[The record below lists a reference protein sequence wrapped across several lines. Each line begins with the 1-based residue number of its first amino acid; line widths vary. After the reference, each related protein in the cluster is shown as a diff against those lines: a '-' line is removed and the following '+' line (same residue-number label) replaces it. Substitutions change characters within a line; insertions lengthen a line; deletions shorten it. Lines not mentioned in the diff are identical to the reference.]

1 MRKPIS
7 ISTVAALLLLA
18 PALAHANLTERLEAK
33 FLKSR
38 IKLRIDE
45 DWKVKTGNISGAQAT
60 TFDDTSWTPTSVP
73 HDMSI
78 TLYQATNAGTT
89 DPGALGWYRKHFTLP
104 LGFAGKKVIVQF
116 DGVYHDSKIYL
127 NGTQVGS
134 QQYGYVSF
142 YCDLEPYLNAT
153 GDNVLA
159 VFVDNQTVRNS
170 RWYSGTGI
178 FRHVWLIATDK
189 VYVRNW
195 GTAVTTPVVA
205 TTESQISVQT
215 DLMNELTT
223 DQQRTVET
231 TIYDEDGNALKSVST
246 PVTVPAG
253 SAGTTCTQT
262 LTLAPCKLWSPSTP
276 VRYYA
281 YTRVLNGTTPA
292 DDTITPFGIRELKF
306 TPGTGFFIN
315 GVSTKLKGV
324 CMHHMEVPVGAAVP
338 ERMWE
343 RIIKELLESGAT
355 SIRTSHNPVSPE
367 FLDLC
372 DQYGM
377 LVMNEFTDK
386 WSQASGGVSYENWD
400 QNWQKDLKGFIERD
414 RNHPS
419 VVLWSAGNEV
429 AYGGTIPAYIT
440 TTMGQL
446 VPYINQFDKTRPVIH
461 ACNIQDA
468 AGMVSLAKIQNNI
481 AGLNYGE
488 GIYAK
493 IHSLDPN
500 VLICGTEQA
509 PYLADGKP
517 TWSSVKDSP
526 YVIGHHLWM
535 GVDFL
540 GEGIGKGGGPSGYLD
555 YCGFR
560 KAWFYYQKSQWT
572 DTPVVHIGIG
582 DFTQTMTWSTPE
594 YTESWNQ
601 SGPVTVTTYT
611 NCDTVDL
618 YVNSTKIGTKK
629 LADFPNMIMQW
640 TNVPWTAGVIKAVG
654 MKGGVEVA
662 TDSITTAGPA
672 AKVVLKPDRTTLYA
686 DGDDVSDIEVDIM
699 DANDVLVA
707 DASNTVQFTVTGA
720 GRSLGIA
727 NADWT
732 SSDPYKA
739 TSRKAYRGKV
749 LIVIQSTM
757 TPGTIKLTVSS
768 GTLTPA
774 DLTIGTLASSG
785 APSTGGASG
794 SGGSAIVGGATGAG
808 GVSGSGGSPIAG
820 GTTSGGGTS
829 GGGGFL
835 LVGGTTSTGGTSGG
849 GGSTIVGGT
858 TSAGGRFGSGGFLLV
873 GGAAGTGGIF
883 GNGGSPVVGST
894 TSTSQAPGG
903 AGAALGGDSTSA
915 TGAADS
921 GGTASRT
928 QSSGFGGS
936 QVSQKGA
943 GGCSCSVTA
952 RPSQAPL
959 WLSLGLLALL
969 RPLRQRASRSPEPR
983 RSGFWRTQMQVR
995 RHRLLPRCRGGRSWV

>member
-1 MRKPIS
+1 MQKLRLVS
-7 ISTVAALLLLA
+7 FSTVLLLLA
-18 PALAHANLTERLEAK
+18 PGIARANLTERLEAR
-33 FLKSR
+33 FLQSR

-45 DWKVKTGNISGAQAT
+45 GWKVQTGNVAGAQAT
-60 TFDDTSWTPTSVP
+60 TFDDTSWTPTNVP

-78 TLYQATNAGTT
+78 TLYKATDATTT
-89 DPGALGWYRKHFTLP
+89 DPGALGWYRKHLTLP
-104 LGFAGKKVIVQF
+104 QGFAGKKVIVQF

-127 NGTQVGS
+127 NGTQVGG
-134 QQYGYVSF
+134 QLFGYVSF
-142 YCDLEPYLNAT
+142 YCDLTPYLNAT

-205 TTESQISVQT
+205 ATESQISVQT

-246 PVTVPAG
+246 PVTVATG
-253 SAGTTCTQT
+253 TTGTTCTQL
-262 LTLAPCKLWSPSTP
+262 LTLSPCKLWSPSTP

-281 YTRVLNGTTPA
+281 YTRVLNGTNPT
-292 DDTITPFGIRELKF
+292 DDYITPFGIRELKF
-306 TPGTGFFIN
+306 TPGTGLFIN

-343 RIIKELLESGAT
+343 RIIKELIVSGAT

-377 LVMNEFTDK
+377 LVLNEFTDK
-386 WSQASGGVSYENWD
+386 WGQAASGVSYENWD

-429 AYGGTIPAYIT
+429 ASGATLPAYVT

-461 ACNIQDA
+461 ASVIQDP
-468 AGMVSLAKIQNNI
+468 AGMVSLAKIQNNVV
-481 AGLNYGE
+481 GMNYGE
-488 GIYAK
+488 GAYAT

-509 PYLADGKP
+509 PYLANGKP
-517 TWSSVKDSP
+517 TWFSVKDSP

-540 GEGIGKGGGPSGYLD
+540 GEGIGKGGGPSGYID

-560 KAWFYYQKSQWT
+560 KAWFYYQQSQWT
-572 DTPVVHIGIG
+572 DAPVVHIGIG
-582 DFTQTMTWSTPE
+582 DFTQTMTWSSPE

-601 SGPVTVTTYT
+601 AGSVTVTTYT
-611 NCDTVDL
+611 NCETVDL

-640 TNVPWTAGVIKAVG
+640 TNVPWSSGVIKAVG
-654 MKGGVEVA
+654 MKGGVQVA
-662 TDSITTAGPA
+662 VDSITTAGAA
-672 AKVVLKPDRTTLYA
+672 AKVVLRPDRTNLYA
-686 DGDDVSDIEVDIM
+686 DGDDVSNIEVDIL

-707 DASNTVQFTVTGA
+707 DASDTVQFTLTGA

-739 TSRKAYRGKV
+739 TSRKVYRGKA

-757 TPGTIKLTVSS
+757 DPGTIKLTVSS
-768 GTLTPA
+768 GTLTLA
-774 DLTIGTLASSG
+774 DVTITTVASSSG
-785 APSTGGASG
+785 PLGTGGTTGGGGSISAGGATSAGGTSAGGGLAFVGGATSAGGTSAGGGLAFVGGATSAGGRSG
-794 SGGSAIVGGATGAG
+794 SGGSASMGGATSAGGRYGSGGSASGGGATGTTSSG
-808 GVSGSGGSPIAG
+808 GMSGSGGSASASGAISTSQPSAG
-820 GTTSGGGTS
+820 ASAA
-829 GGGGFL
+829 
-835 LVGGTTSTGGTSGG
+835 VG
-849 GGSTIVGGT
+849 GGST
-858 TSAGGRFGSGGFLLV
+858 SAGGAGG
-873 GGAAGTGGIF
+873 GGR
-883 GNGGSPVVGST
+883 
-894 TSTSQAPGG
+894 
-903 AGAALGGDSTSA
+903 
-915 TGAADS
+915 
-921 GGTASRT
+921 GTASGT
-928 QSSGFGGS
+928 DPSGAGGIP
-936 QVSQKGA
+936 VSQKSA
-943 GGCSCSVTA
+943 GGCSCSVAA
-952 RPSQAPL
+952 RSSQASAR
-959 WLSLGLLALL
+959 LSLGLLGFVLL
-969 RPLRQRASRSPEPR
+969 RSLRRRASR
-983 RSGFWRTQMQVR
+983 G
-995 RHRLLPRCRGGRSWV
+995 RHRARLASPSVD

>member
-1 MRKPIS
+1 MAG
-7 ISTVAALLLLA
+7 TAN
-18 PALAHANLTERLEAK
+18 ANLTERLEAR

-45 DWKVKTGNISGAQAT
+45 GWKVQTGTIPGAQAT
-60 TFDDTSWTPTSVP
+60 DFDDASWPPTNVP

-78 TLYQATNAGTT
+78 TLYKATNATTT

-104 LGFAGKKVIVQF
+104 EGFAGKKVIVQF

-127 NGTQVGS
+127 NGTQVGN

-142 YCDLEPYLNAT
+142 YCDLTPYLNAT

-205 TTESQISVQT
+205 TTESQISIQT
-215 DLMNELTT
+215 DLINELSA

-231 TIYDEDGNALKSVST
+231 TVYDEDGSALKSVST

-253 SAGTTCTQT
+253 SVDTPCTQT
-262 LTLAPCKLWSPSTP
+262 LTLSSCKLWSPSTP

-281 YTRVLNGTTPA
+281 YTRILNNTTA
-292 DDTITPFGIRELKF
+292 TDDYITPFGIRELKF
-306 TPGTGFFIN
+306 TPGTGFFVN
-315 GVSTKLKGV
+315 GVATKLKGV
-324 CMHHMEVPVGAAVP
+324 CMHHIEVPVGAAVP

-377 LVMNEFTDK
+377 LVLNEFTDK
-386 WSQASGGVSYENWD
+386 WGQAASGVSYENWD

-429 AYGGTIPAYIT
+429 ASGGTLPAYVT

-461 ACNIQDA
+461 ASVIQDP
-468 AGMVSLAKIQNNI
+468 AGMVSLAKIQNNVV
-481 AGLNYGE
+481 GMNYGE
-488 GIYAK
+488 GAYSK

-509 PYLADGKP
+509 PYLANNTP
-517 TWSSVKDSP
+517 TWFSVKDAP

-560 KAWFYYQKSQWT
+560 KTWFYYQQSQWT
-572 DTPVVHIGIG
+572 DAPVVHIGIG

-594 YTESWNQ
+594 FTESWNQ

-611 NCDTVDL
+611 NCDSVDL

-640 TNVPWTAGVIKAVG
+640 TNVPWSSGVIKAIG
-654 MKGGVEVA
+654 MKGGVQVA
-662 TDSITTAGPA
+662 VDSITTAGAA

-686 DGDDVSDIEVDIM
+686 DGDDVSNIEVDIM

-707 DASNTVQFTVTGA
+707 DASNTVQFTLTGA

-739 TSRKAYRGKV
+739 TSRKVYRGKALV
-749 LIVIQSTM
+749 VIQSTM
-757 TPGTIKLTVSS
+757 DPGTIGLTVSS

-774 DLTIGTLASSG
+774 SLTIATVASSG
-785 APSTGGASG
+785 AIGTGGTSG
-794 SGGSAIVGGATGAG
+794 SGGSAGVGGATSTG
-808 GVSGSGGSPIAG
+808 GMSGSGGSVR
-820 GTTSGGGTS
+820 
-829 GGGGFL
+829 
-835 LVGGTTSTGGTSGG
+835 VGGTTSKGGTSAS
-849 GGSTIVGGT
+849 GGSAIVGGT
-858 TSAGGRFGSGGFLLV
+858 TSAGGMSASGGSAIV
-873 GGAAGTGGIF
+873 GGTTSAGGMSAS
-883 GNGGSPVVGST
+883 GGSAIVGGT
-894 TSTSQAPGG
+894 TSQPSGG
-903 AGAALGGDSTSA
+903 VGATVGGGSTSA
-915 TGAADS
+915 TGIVGS
-921 GGTASRT
+921 GGTASGT
-928 QSSGFGGS
+928 DSSGFGGG
-936 QVSQKGA
+936 QVPQNRA
-943 GGCSCSVTA
+943 GGCNCSFTA
-952 RPSQAPL
+952 RASQAEA
-959 WLSLGLLALL
+959 WLSIGLLGLFLL
-969 RPLRQRASRSPEPR
+969 RPLRNWASRCR
-983 RSGFWRTQMQVR
+983 RRG
-995 RHRLLPRCRGGRSWV
+995 RGGKPDHGILRTCTPSCRLPNVSARDTSLLLS

>member
-1 MRKPIS
+1 MQKSTSVS
-7 ISTVAALLLLA
+7 ITSVLILLA
-18 PALAHANLTERLEAK
+18 PGIAHANLTERLEAK

-45 DWKVKTGNISGAQAT
+45 GWKVQTGDTAGAQAT
-60 TFDDTSWTPTSVP
+60 AFDDSSWTTTSVP

-78 TLYQATNAGTT
+78 TLYKATNASTT
-89 DPGALGWYRKHFTLP
+89 DPGAIGWYRKHFTLP
-104 LGFAGKKVIVQF
+104 EGFAGKKVIVQF

-127 NGTQVGS
+127 NGTQVGN

-142 YCDLEPYLNAT
+142 YCDLTPYLNVT

-195 GTAVTTPVVA
+195 GTAVTTPAAA
-205 TTESQISVQT
+205 TTESQISIQT
-215 DLMNELTT
+215 DLTNELLT

-231 TIYDEDGNALKSVST
+231 TIYDEAGSALKSAST
-246 PVTVPAG
+246 PVTVSAG

-262 LTLAPCKLWSPSTP
+262 LTLSPCQLWSPSTP

-281 YTRVLNGTTPA
+281 YTRILNNTTPT
-292 DDTITPFGIRELKF
+292 DDYVTPFGIRELKF
-306 TPGTGFFIN
+306 TPGTGLFIN

-377 LVMNEFTDK
+377 LVLNEFTDK

-400 QNWQKDLKGFIERD
+400 QTWQKDLKGFIERD

-446 VPYINQFDKTRPVIH
+446 VPYINQFDKTRPVTH
-461 ACNIQDA
+461 ACNIQDP
-468 AGMVSLAKIQNNI
+468 AGMVNLAKIQNNI
-481 AGLNYGE
+481 AGINYGE
-488 GIYAK
+488 GIYSK

-500 VLICGTEQA
+500 VLILGTEQA
-509 PYLADGKP
+509 PYLANNTP
-517 TWSSVKDSP
+517 TWFSVKDSP

-560 KAWFYYQKSQWT
+560 KVWFYYQQSQWT

-594 YTESWNQ
+594 FTESWNQ

-611 NCDTVDL
+611 NCDSVDL

-640 TNVPWTAGVIKAVG
+640 TNVPWSSGVIKAVG
-654 MKGGVEVA
+654 MKGGVQVA
-662 TDSITTAGPA
+662 VDSITTAGAA

-686 DGDDVSDIEVDIM
+686 DGDDVSNIEVDIM

-707 DASNTVQFTVTGA
+707 DASNTVEFTLTGA

-727 NADWT
+727 SADWT
-732 SSDPYKA
+732 SNEPYKA
-739 TSRKAYRGKV
+739 TSRKAYRGRA
-749 LIVIQSTM
+749 LIVIQSNM
-757 TPGTIKLTVSS
+757 DPGTINLTVSS
-768 GTLTPA
+768 GTLAPA
-774 DLTIGTLASSG
+774 SLAITTAASGGATGTGGTSG
-785 APSTGGASG
+785 AGGSPIVGGANGTGGR
-794 SGGSAIVGGATGAG
+794 SGGGGSPIVGGTTGTGGRSGTGGSLIVGGATG
-808 GVSGSGGSPIAG
+808 
-820 GTTSGGGTS
+820 
-829 GGGGFL
+829 
-835 LVGGTTSTGGTSGG
+835 TGGKSGG
-849 GGSTIVGGT
+849 GGSPVTGGTTGIGGLSGIGGSPIFGGT
-858 TSAGGRFGSGGFLLV
+858 TSIGGLSAIGGSAPGGNI
-873 GGAAGTGGIF
+873 ASTSQPS
-883 GNGGSPVVGST
+883 GGSPSTVG
-894 TSTSQAPGG
+894 GG
-903 AGAALGGDSTSA
+903 SSSAAGSA
-915 TGAADS
+915 GS
-921 GGTASRT
+921 GGTASGT
-928 QSSGFGGS
+928 ASSGIAGS
-936 QVSQKGA
+936 QVARKNA
-943 GGCSCSVTA
+943 GGCSCSATA
-952 RPSQAPL
+952 RPLQARA
-959 WLSLGLLALL
+959 WLSVGFLGFVLL
-969 RPLRQRASRSPEPR
+969 RPPRRWASRLR
-983 RSGFWRTQMQVR
+983 R
-995 RHRLLPRCRGGRSWV
+995 RGRPQLKAVD

>member
-1 MRKPIS
+1 MQKLRLIF
-7 ISTVAALLLLA
+7 IIAALPLLLA
-18 PALAHANLTERLEAK
+18 GTASANLTERLEAK

-38 IKLRIDE
+38 VKLRIDE
-45 DWKVKTGNISGAQAT
+45 GWKVQSGNVSGAQAA
-60 TFDDTSWTPTSVP
+60 TFDDSLWTTTSVP

-78 TLYQATNAGTT
+78 TLYKATNAGTT

-104 LGFAGKKVIVQF
+104 QGFAGKKVIVQF

-142 YCDLEPYLNAT
+142 YCDLTPYLNAT

-205 TTESQISVQT
+205 TAESQISIQT
-215 DLMNELTT
+215 DLMNELPT

-231 TIYDEDGNALKSVST
+231 TLYDEIGNALKSIST
-246 PVTVPAG
+246 PVTVLTG
-253 SAGTTCTQT
+253 SASTTCTQT
-262 LTLAPCKLWSPSTP
+262 LTLSSCKLWSPATP

-281 YTRVLNGTTPA
+281 YTRILNSATPT
-292 DDTITPFGIRELKF
+292 DDYVTPFGIRELKY
-306 TPGTGFFIN
+306 TPGTGFFLN

-400 QNWQKDLKGFIERD
+400 QNWQKDLQGFVERD

-440 TTMGQL
+440 TMMGQL
-446 VPYINQFDKTRPVIH
+446 VPYIKQFDKTRPVLH

-468 AGMVSLAKIQNNI
+468 AGMVSLAKIQDNI

-488 GIYAK
+488 GIYSK

-509 PYLADGKP
+509 PYLANGKP
-517 TWSSVKDSP
+517 TWFSVKDSP

-572 DTPVVHIGIG
+572 DAPVVHLGIG
-582 DFTQTMTWSTPE
+582 DFTQTMTWSAPE

-640 TNVPWTAGVIKAVG
+640 ANVPWSSGVIKAVG

-662 TDSITTAGPA
+662 VDSITTAGVA

-686 DGDDVSDIEVDIM
+686 DGDDVSIIEVDIM
-699 DANDVLVA
+699 DASGVLVA
-707 DASNTVQFTVTGA
+707 DASDTVQFTLSGS

-739 TSRKAYRGKV
+739 TSRKAYRGKA

-757 TPGTIKLTVSS
+757 TPGTIDLTVSG

-774 DLTIGTLASSG
+774 TLTLTTVASS
-785 APSTGGASG
+785 
-794 SGGSAIVGGATGAG
+794 AT
-808 GVSGSGGSPIAG
+808 I
-820 GTTSGGGTS
+820 
-829 GGGGFL
+829 
-835 LVGGTTSTGGTSGG
+835 STGGTSGSGGAPVVGGAMGAGGMSG
-849 GGSTIVGGT
+849 GGGLSAAGGT
-858 TSAGGRFGSGGFLLV
+858 T
-873 GGAAGTGGIF
+873 GTGGIP
-883 GNGGSPVVGST
+883 GSGGAPAAAGRTSTGGAPGAGGVPLAGGAISAGGATGSGGAPLVGGTISTTQVSGGALSTSNGGS
-894 TSTSQAPGG
+894 TSTIG
-903 AGAALGGDSTSA
+903 
-915 TGAADS
+915 S
-921 GGTASRT
+921 GGTTNASTLFGVGGGPIPQNRA
-928 QSSGFGGS
+928 SGCNCNI
-936 QVSQKGA
+936 A
-943 GGCSCSVTA
+943 A
-952 RPSQAPL
+952 RPSQANSF
-959 WLSLGLLALL
+959 WGLGLLAFVLL
-969 RPLRQRASRSPEPR
+969 RPLLRKRSR
-983 RSGFWRTQMQVR
+983 
-995 RHRLLPRCRGGRSWV
+995 RG

>member
-1 MRKPIS
+1 MQKSRFTS
-7 ISTVAALLLLA
+7 VLTVLLFLLPGIA
-18 PALAHANLTERLEAK
+18 RANLTERLEAR

-45 DWKVKTGNISGAQAT
+45 GWKVQTGNIPGAQAT
-60 TFDDTSWTPTSVP
+60 TFDDTSWTPTNVP

-78 TLYQATNAGTT
+78 TLYKATNAGTA

-104 LGFAGKKVIVQF
+104 DGFAAKKVVVQF
-116 DGVYHDSKIYL
+116 DGVYHDSQIYL
-127 NGTQVGS
+127 NGTQVCS

-142 YCDLEPYLNAT
+142 YCDLTPNLNAT

-178 FRHVWLIATDK
+178 FRHVWLIATEK

-205 TTESQISVQT
+205 TTESQISIQT
-215 DLMNELTT
+215 DLVNDLST

-231 TIYDEDGNALKSVST
+231 TIYDEAGSALKSVST
-246 PVTVPAG
+246 SMTVPAG
-253 SAGTTCTQT
+253 STGTTCSQS
-262 LTLAPCKLWSPSTP
+262 LTLSSCQLWSPSTP

-281 YTRVLNGTTPA
+281 YTRVLNNTTPT
-292 DDTITPFGIRELKF
+292 DDYVTPFGIRELKF
-306 TPGTGFFIN
+306 TPGAGLFIN

-343 RIIKELLESGAT
+343 RIIKELLQSGAT

-377 LVMNEFTDK
+377 LVLNEFTDK
-386 WSQASGGVSYENWD
+386 WSQPAGGVSYENWD

-440 TTMGQL
+440 TTMGQM
-446 VPYINQFDKTRPVIH
+446 VPYINQFDKTRPVTH

-488 GIYAK
+488 GTYSK

-500 VLICGTEQA
+500 VLILGTEQA
-509 PYLADGKP
+509 PYLANNTP
-517 TWSSVKDSP
+517 TWFSVKDSP

-560 KAWFYYQKSQWT
+560 KAWFYYQQSQWT

-601 SGPVTVTTYT
+601 SGSVTVTTYT
-611 NCDTVDL
+611 NCETVDL

-629 LADFPNMIMQW
+629 LSDFPNMIMQW
-640 TNVPWTAGVIKAVG
+640 TSVPWSSGVIKAVG
-654 MKGGVEVA
+654 MKGGVQVA
-662 TDSITTAGPA
+662 VDSITTAGAA

-686 DGDDVSDIEVDIM
+686 DGDDVSNIEVDIM
-699 DANDVLVA
+699 DANGLLVA
-707 DASNTVQFTVTGA
+707 DASATVQFALTGS

-727 NADWT
+727 NADYT

-739 TSRKAYRGKV
+739 TSRKVYRGRA

-757 TPGTIKLTVSS
+757 DPGTINLTVSS

-774 DLTIGTLASSG
+774 SLAITTVASTGTI
-785 APSTGGASG
+785 STGGTTGSTTGG

-808 GVSGSGGSPIAG
+808 GKSGSGGSPVSSGTAGAG
-820 GTTSGGGTS
+820 GKSGSGGS
-829 GGGGFL
+829 A
-835 LVGGTTSTGGTSGG
+835 LVGGAQSSGGSSAGGGSVIGGERDTGGISGSGGAPIVGGTPSTAGGPGSGGSALVGGAPSASQPSGGVTSMPG
-849 GGSTIVGGT
+849 GGSTSLT
-858 TSAGGRFGSGGFLLV
+858 ANS
-873 GGAAGTGGIF
+873 GGAA
-883 GNGGSPVVGST
+883 
-894 TSTSQAPGG
+894 
-903 AGAALGGDSTSA
+903 
-915 TGAADS
+915 S
-921 GGTASRT
+921 GT
-928 QSSGFGGS
+928 QSSGLGGT
-936 QVSQKGA
+936 QVPQKAG
-943 GGCSCSVTA
+943 GGCSCSFAAAPSPA
-952 RPSQAPL
+952 RA
-959 WLSLGLLALL
+959 WWSLGLLGFLLL
-969 RPLRQRASRSPEPR
+969 RRPARRSAGRLVESTTDTTASASGSRSP
-983 RSGFWRTQMQVR
+983 RS
-995 RHRLLPRCRGGRSWV
+995 